1 MLYNYVSELATPI
14 FTSVYY
20 NYARAIVVVKIGV
33 SVWINLSKFLIAE
46 LSLYKQSMWK
56 LHSDRITAA
65 SLLKNSLFD
74 QVTFRNLNGIDF
86 DLIVRNSQVNFS
98 IHDFSSSWGFWPFS
112 NLGYLQSQVI

>member
-46 LSLYKQSMWK
+46 LSLYKQSM
-56 LHSDRITAA
+56 
-65 SLLKNSLFD
+65 
-74 QVTFRNLNGIDF
+74 
-86 DLIVRNSQVNFS
+86 
-98 IHDFSSSWGFWPFS
+98 
-112 NLGYLQSQVI
+112 